1 MLEGRASSVGE
12 LLSEADRI
20 SRRWSPSTSD
30 AEEIWFRGQ
39 AKRDQ
44 QLLPVLFR
52 PSHRQFHYDE
62 GNLFERFKVLAAPY
76 VQRTP
81 STEWEWYFLARHHG
95 LPSRLLDWSE
105 SLLIALF
112 FALSEHLQSL
122 SRLDVDQELSCPRK
136 PPHYGA
142 ESPTIWMLDAGTL
155 NKRTCGE
162 DCLYVPGGAKTTG
175 YLPEFLTDL
184 GRDNELPIAVLPT
197 RTNVRI
203 AAQQGMFTLHGKSQ
217 DPLETLAQEGDP
229 NAIRLAPIVLD
240 ANGICH
246 LWNELQ
252 VLGIGRLGVFPEL
265 DSVAAH
271 VAWVCQTNK

>member
-12 LLSEADRI
+12 LLAEADRI
-20 SRRWSPSTSD
+20 SRLWSPSVLD

-44 QLLPVLFR
+44 QLLPVLYR
-52 PSHRQFHYDE
+52 PSHRRFNYDE
-62 GNLFERFKVLAAPY
+62 GNLFERFKVFAAPY

-81 STEWEWYFLARHHG
+81 SGEWDWYFLARHHG

-105 SLLIALF
+105 SLLVALF
-112 FALSEHLQSL
+112 FALGEHLQAL
-122 SRLDVDQELSCPRK
+122 SRLDVDSALGCARK
-136 PPHYGA
+136 EPLYCDD
-142 ESPTIWMLDAGTL
+142 SPTIWMLDAGTL

-175 YLPEFLTDL
+175 YLPEFLAEYE
-184 GRDNELPIAVLPT
+184 RDNELPIAILPP
-197 RTNVRI
+197 RTNNRI
-203 AAQQGMFTLHGKSQ
+203 AAQQGMFTLHGKSVA
-217 DPLETLAQEGDP
+217 PLEALARPDDP
-229 NAIRLAPIVLD
+229 SPIRLAPIVLD
-240 ANGICH
+240 ANGVCH

-252 VLGIGRLGVFPEL
+252 VLGVGRLGIFPEL

-271 VAWVCQTNK
+271 VAWVCQSGK